1 MLGKIM
7 KSEPQNQVKI
17 KKANLKVRQ
26 KSKIQT
32 SVMYY
37 FEFSKINIG
46 TKFWISTIKKKNIKE
61 IVSFKMRLKWSIK
74 TAVRG
79 DSFIKWTHMAVFISL
94 CA

>member
-46 TKFWISTIKKKNIKE
+46 TKFWISTIKKKKT
-61 IVSFKMRLKWSIK
+61 LKK
-74 TAVRG
+74 
-79 DSFIKWTHMAVFISL
+79 L
-94 CA
+94 

>member
-46 TKFWISTIKKKNIKE
+46 TKFWISTIKKKT
-61 IVSFKMRLKWSIK
+61 LKK
-74 TAVRG
+74 
-79 DSFIKWTHMAVFISL
+79 L
-94 CA
+94 